1 MDGLLSETNDMN
13 EDTHA
18 TDEYNVKK
26 AELCLIFFTDHVDG
40 RYIASKTDVDKRR
53 RSTAAEII
61 HQFPTFADIHRW

>member
-1 MDGLLSETNDMN
+1 MDGLLSETNDKN

-26 AELCLIFFTDHVDG
+26 AELCFIFFSDHLGG

-53 RSTAAEII
+53 RPTTAEIM
-61 HQFPTFADIHRW
+61 HQFPGFADTHRW